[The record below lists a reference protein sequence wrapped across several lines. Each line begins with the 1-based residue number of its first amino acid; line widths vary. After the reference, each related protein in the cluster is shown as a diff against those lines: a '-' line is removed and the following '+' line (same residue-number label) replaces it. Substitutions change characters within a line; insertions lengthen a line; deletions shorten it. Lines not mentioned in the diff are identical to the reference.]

1 MKKKNKERIVAL
13 AIATGL
19 FAAGFAGGALGFK
32 LTRIPL
38 HKPSITTPNEDPTDD
53 TTINEDPIIEQEP
66 STTLPFLQETFP
78 DVFKPEETIP
88 ETTIPEETIPE
99 ETVVVHTNDIVYA
112 TTNVNLRTAPT
123 MDSIIIASLEEYDTV
138 ERLAQGPEWS
148 LVKFD
153 DQLAFA
159 SNDYLQPTETSLET
173 EVKHTLKNDIVITT
187 VSLNYRKQPDKE
199 SERILT
205 FDENTELQVLAET
218 DNGWLLVKSNNILGY
233 VKKDY
238 TISMYEML
246 NNIYP
251 DLVEDLTLQKVVYA
265 TQDLNVRSGASIEA
279 EAIGLLERLESVR
292 VYGEF
297 GDWYLI
303 MTNNND
309 FGFIHKDYTQE
320 LDEEFVIVDLDK
332 QTLYLYNG
340 TDQYIQTP
348 ITSGKDS
355 TPSDKGLFKIFYKS
369 RNTPLIG
376 DDYNVTVD
384 YWMNY
389 NNGEGLHDAS
399 WRSVFGTDSYHYN
412 GSHGCINIPPHL
424 ADDVYEYTEKGTK
437 VLVHK

>member
-1 MKKKNKERIVAL
+1 MKKKNKKVAAL
-13 AIATGL
+13 VIAAGL
-19 FAAGFAGGALGFK
+19 FVGGYAGGYYLN
-32 LTRIPL
+32 RQPIQ
-38 HKPSITTPNEDPTDD
+38 KPAVTTPQDD
-53 TTINEDPIIEQEP
+53 TKDEPTINEDPIVEQEQ
-66 STTLPFLQETFP
+66 STTLPWLEETFP
-78 DVFKPEETIP
+78 EVFQPEETEP
-88 ETTIPEETIPE
+88 
-99 ETVVVHTNDIVYA
+99 VLKNDVMFA
-112 TTNVNLRTAPT
+112 TTNLNLRTSPST
-123 MDSIIIASLEEYDTV
+123 NGLIIGNLEVYDVV

-148 LVKFD
+148 LVKFR

-159 SNDYLQPTETSLET
+159 NNNYLEPTNSTN
-173 EVKHTLKNDIVITT
+173 EVEVEHELKNDVVITT
-187 VSLNYRKQPDKE
+187 SRLNFRTQPDKK
-199 SERILT
+199 SDRILT
-205 FDENTELQVLAET
+205 FEENTELQVLAET
-218 DNGWLLVKSNNILGY
+218 DNGWLLVKSNNVLGY
-233 VKKDY
+233 VSKEY

-265 TQDLNVRSGASIEA
+265 TQDLNIRSGNSIET
-279 EAIGLLERLESVR
+279 EAIGILERLESVR

-303 MTNNND
+303 MTNDHN
-309 FGFIHKDYTQE
+309 FGFIHKSYTKE

-355 TPSDKGLFKIFYKS
+355 TPSDKGLFKIYYKS

-399 WRSVFGTDSYHYN
+399 WRSVFGTESYHTN

-424 ADDVYEYTEKGTK
+424 ADDVYEYTQVGTK

>member
-1 MKKKNKERIVAL
+1 MKKKNKK
-13 AIATGL
+13 IAAFVIAAGL
-19 FAAGFAGGALGFK
+19 FVGGYAGGYYLN
-32 LTRIPL
+32 RQPIE
-38 HKPSITTPNEDPTDD
+38 KPAVTTPQDD
-53 TTINEDPIIEQEP
+53 TKDEPTINEDPIIEQEQ
-66 STTLPFLQETFP
+66 STTLPWLEETFP
-78 DVFKPEETIP
+78 EVFQPEETEP
-88 ETTIPEETIPE
+88 
-99 ETVVVHTNDIVYA
+99 VLKNDVMFA
-112 TTNVNLRTAPT
+112 TTNLNLRTSPST
-123 MDSIIIASLEEYDTV
+123 NGLIIGNLEVYDVV

-148 LVKFD
+148 LVKFR

-159 SNDYLQPTETSLET
+159 NNNYLEPTNSTN
-173 EVKHTLKNDIVITT
+173 EVEVEHELKNDVVITT
-187 VSLNYRKQPDKE
+187 SRLNFRTQPDKK
-199 SERILT
+199 SDRILT
-205 FDENTELQVLAET
+205 FEENTELQVLAET
-218 DNGWLLVKSNNILGY
+218 DNGWLLVKSNNVLGY
-233 VKKDY
+233 VSKDY

-265 TQDLNVRSGASIEA
+265 TQDLNIRSGNSIET
-279 EAIGLLERLESVR
+279 EAIGILERLESVR

-303 MTNNND
+303 MTNDHN
-309 FGFIHKDYTQE
+309 FGFIHKSYTKE

-355 TPSDKGLFKIFYKS
+355 TPSDKGLFKIYYKS

-399 WRSVFGTDSYHYN
+399 WRSVFGTNSYHTN

-424 ADDVYEYTEKGTK
+424 ADDVYEYTQVGTK

>member
-1 MKKKNKERIVAL
+1 MKKKNKK
-13 AIATGL
+13 IAAFVIAAGL
-19 FAAGFAGGALGFK
+19 FVGGYAGGYYLN
-32 LTRIPL
+32 RQPIQ
-38 HKPSITTPNEDPTDD
+38 KPAVTTPQDD
-53 TTINEDPIIEQEP
+53 TKDEPTINEDPIIEQEQ
-66 STTLPFLQETFP
+66 STTLPWLEETFP
-78 DVFKPEETIP
+78 EVFQPEETEP
-88 ETTIPEETIPE
+88 
-99 ETVVVHTNDIVYA
+99 VLKNDVMFA
-112 TTNVNLRTAPT
+112 TTNLNLRTSPST
-123 MDSIIIASLEEYDTV
+123 NGLIIGNLEVYDVV

-148 LVKFD
+148 LVKFK

-159 SNDYLQPTETSLET
+159 NNNYLEPTNSTN
-173 EVKHTLKNDIVITT
+173 EVEVEHELKNDVVITT
-187 VSLNYRKQPDKE
+187 SRLNFRTQPDKK
-199 SERILT
+199 SDRILT
-205 FDENTELQVLAET
+205 FEENTELQVLAET
-218 DNGWLLVKSNNILGY
+218 DNGWLLVKSNNVLGY
-233 VKKDY
+233 VSKDY

-265 TQDLNVRSGASIEA
+265 TQDLNIRSGNSIET
-279 EAIGLLERLESVR
+279 EAIGILERLESVR

-303 MTNNND
+303 MTNDHN
-309 FGFIHKDYTQE
+309 FGFIHKSYTKE

-355 TPSDKGLFKIFYKS
+355 TPSDKGLFKIYYKS

-399 WRSVFGTDSYHYN
+399 WRSVFGTNSYHTN

-424 ADDVYEYTEKGTK
+424 ADDVYEYTQVGTK

>member
-1 MKKKNKERIVAL
+1 MKQKHKERIAAL
-13 AIATGL
+13 AIATGI
-19 FAAGFAGGALGFK
+19 FAVGFVGGALGFK
-32 LTRIPL
+32 LNKSPIQ
-38 HKPSITTPNEDPTDD
+38 KPSITTPSEDPTVD
-53 TTINEDPIIEQEP
+53 EDLILEQEP

-78 DVFKPEETIP
+78 EVFKPDETIP
-88 ETTIPEETIPE
+88 ETTIPEEI
-99 ETVVVHTNDIVYA
+99 VQLQKNDIVCA
-112 TTNVNLRTAPT
+112 TANLNLRTSPST
-123 MDSIIIASLEEYDTV
+123 NGLIIGNLEIYDTI

-148 LVKFD
+148 LVKFNE
-153 DQLAFA
+153 QLAFA
-159 SNDYLQPTETSLET
+159 SNNYLQTTESSVET
-173 EVKHTLKNDIVITT
+173 NIEHELRNDIAITT
-187 VSLNYRKQPDKE
+187 SRLNFRKQPNID

-205 FDENTELQVLAET
+205 FEENTELQVLAET
-218 DNGWLLVKSNNILGY
+218 DNGWLLVKSNNVLGY
-233 VKKDY
+233 VSKEY

-251 DLVEDLTLQKVVYA
+251 DLVEDMTLQKVVYA
-265 TQDLNVRSGASIEA
+265 TQDLNVRSGNSIET
-279 EAIGLLERLESVR
+279 EAIDLLERLESVR

-303 MTNNND
+303 MTNNHT
-309 FGFIHKDYTQE
+309 FGFVHKVYTKE
-320 LDEEFVIVDLDK
+320 LDEEFVIVDLDQQK
-332 QTLYLYNG
+332 LYLYNG

-348 ITSGKDS
+348 VTTGKDS
-355 TPSDKGLFKIFYKS
+355 TPSDKGLFKIYYKS

-399 WRSVFGTDSYHYN
+399 WRSVFGTNSYHTN

-424 ADDVYEYTEKGTK
+424 ADDVYEYTQIGTK

>member
-1 MKKKNKERIVAL
+1 MKKKNKKVA
-13 AIATGL
+13 AFVIAAGL
-19 FAAGFAGGALGFK
+19 FVGGYAGGYYLN
-32 LTRIPL
+32 RQPIQ
-38 HKPSITTPNEDPTDD
+38 KPAVTTPQDD
-53 TTINEDPIIEQEP
+53 TKDEPTINEDPIIEQEQ
-66 STTLPFLQETFP
+66 STTLPWLEETFP
-78 DVFKPEETIP
+78 EVFQPEETEP
-88 ETTIPEETIPE
+88 
-99 ETVVVHTNDIVYA
+99 VLKNDVMFA
-112 TTNVNLRTAPT
+112 TTNLNLRTSPST
-123 MDSIIIASLEEYDTV
+123 NGLIIGNLEVYDVV

-148 LVKFD
+148 LVKFR

-159 SNDYLQPTETSLET
+159 NNNYLEPTNSTN
-173 EVKHTLKNDIVITT
+173 EVEVEHELKNDVVITT
-187 VSLNYRKQPDKE
+187 SRLNFRTQPDKK
-199 SERILT
+199 SDRILT
-205 FDENTELQVLAET
+205 FEENTELQVLAET
-218 DNGWLLVKSNNILGY
+218 DNGWLLVKSNNVLGY
-233 VKKDY
+233 VSKDY
-238 TISMYEML
+238 TISMHEML

-265 TQDLNVRSGASIEA
+265 TQDLNIRSGNSIET
-279 EAIGLLERLESVR
+279 EAIGILERLESVR

-303 MTNNND
+303 MTNDHN
-309 FGFIHKDYTQE
+309 FGFIHKSYTKE

-355 TPSDKGLFKIFYKS
+355 TPSDKGLFKIYYKS

-399 WRSVFGTDSYHYN
+399 WRSVFGTESYHTN

-424 ADDVYEYTEKGTK
+424 ADDVYEYTQVGTK

>member
-1 MKKKNKERIVAL
+1 MKKKNKKVA
-13 AIATGL
+13 AFVIAAGL
-19 FAAGFAGGALGFK
+19 FVGGYAGGYYLN
-32 LTRIPL
+32 RQPIQ
-38 HKPSITTPNEDPTDD
+38 KPAVTTPQDD
-53 TTINEDPIIEQEP
+53 TKDEPTINEDPIIEQEQ
-66 STTLPFLQETFP
+66 STTLPWLEETFP
-78 DVFKPEETIP
+78 EVFQPEETEP
-88 ETTIPEETIPE
+88 
-99 ETVVVHTNDIVYA
+99 VLKNDVMFA
-112 TTNVNLRTAPT
+112 TTNLNLRTSPST
-123 MDSIIIASLEEYDTV
+123 NGLIIGNLEVYDVV

-148 LVKFD
+148 LVKFR

-159 SNDYLQPTETSLET
+159 NNNYLEPTNSTN
-173 EVKHTLKNDIVITT
+173 EVEVEHELKNDVVITT
-187 VSLNYRKQPDKE
+187 SRLNFRTQPDKK
-199 SERILT
+199 SDRILT
-205 FDENTELQVLAET
+205 FEENTELQVLAET
-218 DNGWLLVKSNNILGY
+218 DNGWLLVKSNNVLGY
-233 VKKDY
+233 VSKDY
-238 TISMYEML
+238 TISMHEML

-265 TQDLNVRSGASIEA
+265 TQDLNIRSGNSIET
-279 EAIGLLERLESVR
+279 EAIGILERLESVR

-303 MTNNND
+303 MTNDHN
-309 FGFIHKDYTQE
+309 FGFIHKSYTKE

-355 TPSDKGLFKIFYKS
+355 TPSGKGLFKIYYKS

-399 WRSVFGTDSYHYN
+399 WRSVFGTNSYHTN

-424 ADDVYEYTEKGTK
+424 ADDVYEYTQVGTK

>member
-1 MKKKNKERIVAL
+1 MKKKNKKVAAL
-13 AIATGL
+13 VIAAGL
-19 FAAGFAGGALGFK
+19 FLGGYAGGYYLN
-32 LTRIPL
+32 RQPIQ
-38 HKPSITTPNEDPTDD
+38 KPAVTTPQDD
-53 TTINEDPIIEQEP
+53 TKDEPTINEDPIIEQEQ
-66 STTLPFLQETFP
+66 STTLPWLEETFP
-78 DVFKPEETIP
+78 EVFQPEETEP
-88 ETTIPEETIPE
+88 
-99 ETVVVHTNDIVYA
+99 VLKNDVLFA
-112 TTNVNLRTAPT
+112 TTNLNLRTSPST
-123 MDSIIIASLEEYDTV
+123 NGLIIGNLEVYDVV

-148 LVKFD
+148 LVKFR

-159 SNDYLQPTETSLET
+159 NNNYLEPTNSTN
-173 EVKHTLKNDIVITT
+173 EVEVEHELKNDLVITT
-187 VSLNYRKQPDKE
+187 SRLNFRTQPDKK
-199 SERILT
+199 SDRILT
-205 FDENTELQVLAET
+205 FEENTELQVLAET
-218 DNGWLLVKSNNILGY
+218 DNGWLLVKSNNVLGY
-233 VKKDY
+233 VSKDY
-238 TISMYEML
+238 TISMHEML

-265 TQDLNVRSGASIEA
+265 TQDLNIRSGNSIET
-279 EAIGLLERLESVR
+279 EAIGILERLESVR

-303 MTNNND
+303 MTNDHN
-309 FGFIHKDYTQE
+309 FGFIHKSYTKE

-355 TPSDKGLFKIFYKS
+355 TPSDKGLFKIYYKS

-399 WRSVFGTDSYHYN
+399 WRSVFGTESYHTN

-424 ADDVYEYTEKGTK
+424 ADDVYEYTQVGTK

>member
-1 MKKKNKERIVAL
+1 MKKKNKKVAAL
-13 AIATGL
+13 VIAAGL
-19 FAAGFAGGALGFK
+19 FVGGYAGGYYLN
-32 LTRIPL
+32 RQPIQ
-38 HKPSITTPNEDPTDD
+38 KPAVTTPQDD
-53 TTINEDPIIEQEP
+53 TKDEPTINEDPIIDQEQ
-66 STTLPFLQETFP
+66 STTLPWLEETFP
-78 DVFKPEETIP
+78 EVFQPEETEP
-88 ETTIPEETIPE
+88 
-99 ETVVVHTNDIVYA
+99 VLKNDVMFA
-112 TTNVNLRTAPT
+112 TTNLNLRTSPST
-123 MDSIIIASLEEYDTV
+123 NGLIIGNLEVYDVV

-148 LVKFD
+148 LVKFR

-159 SNDYLQPTETSLET
+159 NNNYLEPTNSTN
-173 EVKHTLKNDIVITT
+173 EVEVEHELKNDVVITT
-187 VSLNYRKQPDKE
+187 SRLNFRTQPDKK
-199 SERILT
+199 SDRILT
-205 FDENTELQVLAET
+205 FEENTELQVLAET
-218 DNGWLLVKSNNILGY
+218 DNGWLLVKSNNVLGY
-233 VKKDY
+233 VSKDY
-238 TISMYEML
+238 TISMHEML

-265 TQDLNVRSGASIEA
+265 TQDLNIRSGNSIET
-279 EAIGLLERLESVR
+279 EAIGILERLESVR

-303 MTNNND
+303 MTNDHN
-309 FGFIHKDYTQE
+309 FGFIHKSYTKE

-355 TPSDKGLFKIFYKS
+355 TPSDKGLFKIYYKS

-399 WRSVFGTDSYHYN
+399 WRSVFGTNSYHTN

-424 ADDVYEYTEKGTK
+424 ADDVYEYTQVGTK

>member
-1 MKKKNKERIVAL
+1 MKKKNTKVAAL
-13 AIATGL
+13 AIAAGIFLGGYTG
-19 FAAGFAGGALGFK
+19 GFIMSKIL
-32 LTRIPL
+32 PQ
-38 HKPSITTPNEDPTDD
+38 KPAITTPQDD
-53 TTINEDPIIEQEP
+53 SKDNTNNDLE
-66 STTLPFLQETFP
+66 TLEWLEETFP
-78 DVFKPEETIP
+78 EVFKPEETVP
-88 ETTIPEETIPE
+88 ETTITEEIIKNP
-99 ETVVVHTNDIVYA
+99 TNAMVFA
-112 TTNVNLRTAPT
+112 TTNVNLRTSPST
-123 MDSIIIASLEEYDTV
+123 NGLIIGNLEIYDVV
-138 ERLAQGPEWS
+138 ERLAQGQDWS
-148 LVKFD
+148 LVKFN

-159 SNDYLQPTETSLET
+159 HNNYLELSNSTN
-173 EVKHTLKNDIVITT
+173 EVEVEHELKNDIVITT
-187 VSLNYRKQPDKE
+187 SRLNFRKEPTKNSD
-199 SERILT
+199 RILT
-205 FDENTELQVLAET
+205 FEENTELQVLAET
-218 DNGWLLVKSNNILGY
+218 DNGWLLVKSNNQLGY
-233 VKKDY
+233 VSKEY
-238 TISMYEML
+238 TISMHEML

-265 TQDLNVRSGASIEA
+265 TQNLNIRSGNSIET
-279 EAIGLLERLESVR
+279 ESIDLLEKLESVR

-303 MTNNND
+303 MTNNHN
-309 FGFIHKDYTQE
+309 FGFIHKDYTKE
-320 LDEEFVIVDLDK
+320 LTEEYVIVDLDK

-348 ITSGKDS
+348 VTTGKDS

-399 WRSVFGTDSYHYN
+399 WRGVFGTDSYHTN

-424 ADDVYEYTEKGTK
+424 ADDVYEHTKIGTK

>member
-1 MKKKNKERIVAL
+1 MKKKNKKIAAL
-13 AIATGL
+13 VIAAGL
-19 FAAGFAGGALGFK
+19 FVGGYAGGYYLN
-32 LTRIPL
+32 RQPIQ
-38 HKPSITTPNEDPTDD
+38 KPAVTTPQDD
-53 TTINEDPIIEQEP
+53 TKDEPTINEDPIIEQEQ
-66 STTLPFLQETFP
+66 STTLPWLEETFP
-78 DVFKPEETIP
+78 EVFQPEETEP
-88 ETTIPEETIPE
+88 
-99 ETVVVHTNDIVYA
+99 VLKNDVMFA
-112 TTNVNLRTAPT
+112 TTNLNLRTSPST
-123 MDSIIIASLEEYDTV
+123 NGLIIGNLEVYDVV

-148 LVKFD
+148 LVKFR

-159 SNDYLQPTETSLET
+159 NNNYLEPTNSTN
-173 EVKHTLKNDIVITT
+173 EVEVEHELKNDVVITT
-187 VSLNYRKQPDKE
+187 SRLNFRTQPDKK
-199 SERILT
+199 SDRILT
-205 FDENTELQVLAET
+205 FEENTELQVLAET
-218 DNGWLLVKSNNILGY
+218 DNGWLLVKSNNVLGY
-233 VKKDY
+233 VSKDY
-238 TISMYEML
+238 TISMHEML

-265 TQDLNVRSGASIEA
+265 TQDLNIRSGNSIET
-279 EAIGLLERLESVR
+279 EAIGILERLESVR

-303 MTNNND
+303 MTNDHN
-309 FGFIHKDYTQE
+309 FGFIHKSYTKE

-355 TPSDKGLFKIFYKS
+355 TPSDKGLFKIYYKS

-399 WRSVFGTDSYHYN
+399 WRSVFGTESYHTN

-424 ADDVYEYTEKGTK
+424 ADDVYEYTQVGTK

>member
-1 MKKKNKERIVAL
+1 MKKKNKKIAAL
-13 AIATGL
+13 VIAAGL
-19 FAAGFAGGALGFK
+19 FVGGYAGGYYLN
-32 LTRIPL
+32 RQPIQ
-38 HKPSITTPNEDPTDD
+38 KPAVTTPQDD
-53 TTINEDPIIEQEP
+53 TKDEPTINEDPIVEQEQ
-66 STTLPFLQETFP
+66 STTLPWLEETFP
-78 DVFKPEETIP
+78 EVFQPEETEP
-88 ETTIPEETIPE
+88 
-99 ETVVVHTNDIVYA
+99 VLKNDVMFA
-112 TTNVNLRTAPT
+112 TTNLNLRTSPST
-123 MDSIIIASLEEYDTV
+123 NGLIIGNLEVYDVV

-148 LVKFD
+148 LVKFK

-159 SNDYLQPTETSLET
+159 NNNYLEPTNSTN
-173 EVKHTLKNDIVITT
+173 EVEVEHELKNDLVITT
-187 VSLNYRKQPDKE
+187 SRLNFRTQPDKK
-199 SERILT
+199 SDRILT
-205 FDENTELQVLAET
+205 FEENTELQVLAET
-218 DNGWLLVKSNNILGY
+218 DNGWLLVKSNNVLGY
-233 VKKDY
+233 VSKDY
-238 TISMYEML
+238 TISMHEML

-265 TQDLNVRSGASIEA
+265 TQDLNIRSGNSIET
-279 EAIGLLERLESVR
+279 EAIGILERLESVR

-303 MTNNND
+303 MTNDHN
-309 FGFIHKDYTQE
+309 FGFIHKSYTKE

-355 TPSDKGLFKIFYKS
+355 TPSDKGLFKIYYKS

-399 WRSVFGTDSYHYN
+399 WRSVFGTESYHTN

-424 ADDVYEYTEKGTK
+424 ADDVYEYTQVGTK

>member
-13 AIATGL
+13 AIAAGL

-32 LTRIPL
+32 LNRTPIR
-38 HKPSITTPNEDPTDD
+38 KPSITTPNEDPTKDA
-53 TTINEDPIIEQEP
+53 TVNEDPTIEQEP

-88 ETTIPEETIPE
+88 ETTFPE
-99 ETVVVHTNDIVYA
+99 ETVEVLRNDIVCA
-112 TTNVNLRTAPT
+112 TTDLNLRTAPT
-123 MDSIIIASLEEYDTV
+123 TDSIVFASLEAYDTV

-159 SNDYLQPTETSLET
+159 SNNYLQQTESSVET
-173 EVKHTLKNDIVITT
+173 NVEHTLRNDIAITT
-187 VSLNYRKQPDKE
+187 VNLNFRKQPDKE

-218 DNGWLLVKSNNILGY
+218 DNGWLLVKSNNTLGY

-251 DLVEDLTLQKVVYA
+251 NLVEDLTLQKVVYA
-265 TQDLNVRSGASIEA
+265 TQDLNIRSGNSTET
-279 EAIGLLERLESVR
+279 EAIDLLERLESVR

-303 MTNNND
+303 MTNNHN
-309 FGFIHKDYTQE
+309 FGFVHKDYTQE

-340 TDQYIQTP
+340 IDQYIQTP
-348 ITSGKDS
+348 VTTGKDS

-399 WRSVFGTDSYHYN
+399 WRSVFGTESYHYN

>member
-1 MKKKNKERIVAL
+1 MKKKNKK
-13 AIATGL
+13 IAAFVIAAGL
-19 FAAGFAGGALGFK
+19 FVGGYAGGYYLN
-32 LTRIPL
+32 RQPIQ
-38 HKPSITTPNEDPTDD
+38 KPAVTTPQDD
-53 TTINEDPIIEQEP
+53 TKDEPTINEDPIIEQEQ
-66 STTLPFLQETFP
+66 STTLPWLEETFP
-78 DVFKPEETIP
+78 EVFQPEETEP
-88 ETTIPEETIPE
+88 
-99 ETVVVHTNDIVYA
+99 VLKNDVMFA
-112 TTNVNLRTAPT
+112 TTNLNLRTSPST
-123 MDSIIIASLEEYDTV
+123 NGLIIGNLEVYDVV

-148 LVKFD
+148 LVKFN

-159 SNDYLQPTETSLET
+159 NNNYLEPTNSTN
-173 EVKHTLKNDIVITT
+173 EVEVEHELKNDVVITT
-187 VSLNYRKQPDKE
+187 SRLNFRTQPDKK
-199 SERILT
+199 SDRILT
-205 FDENTELQVLAET
+205 FEENTELQVLAET
-218 DNGWLLVKSNNILGY
+218 DNGWLLVKSNNVLGY
-233 VKKDY
+233 VSKDY

-265 TQDLNVRSGASIEA
+265 TQNLNIRSGNSIET

-303 MTNNND
+303 MTNDHN
-309 FGFIHKDYTQE
+309 FGFIHKSYTKE

-355 TPSDKGLFKIFYKS
+355 TPSDKGLFKIYYKS

-376 DDYNVTVD
+376 DDYDVTVD

-399 WRSVFGTDSYHYN
+399 WRSVFGTNSYHTN

-424 ADDVYEYTEKGTK
+424 ADDVYEYTQVGTK

>member
-1 MKKKNKERIVAL
+1 MKKKNKKIAAL
-13 AIATGL
+13 VIAAGL
-19 FAAGFAGGALGFK
+19 FVGGYAGGYYLN
-32 LTRIPL
+32 RQPIQ
-38 HKPSITTPNEDPTDD
+38 KPAVTTPQDD
-53 TTINEDPIIEQEP
+53 TKDEPTINEDPIIEQEQ
-66 STTLPFLQETFP
+66 STTLPWLEETFP
-78 DVFKPEETIP
+78 EVFQPEETEP
-88 ETTIPEETIPE
+88 
-99 ETVVVHTNDIVYA
+99 VLKNDVMFA
-112 TTNVNLRTAPT
+112 TTNLNLRTSPST
-123 MDSIIIASLEEYDTV
+123 NGLIIGNLEVYDVV

-148 LVKFD
+148 LVKFK

-159 SNDYLQPTETSLET
+159 NNNYLEPTNSTN
-173 EVKHTLKNDIVITT
+173 EVEVEHELKNDLVITT
-187 VSLNYRKQPDKE
+187 SRLNFRTQPDKK
-199 SERILT
+199 SDRILT
-205 FDENTELQVLAET
+205 FEENTELQVLAET
-218 DNGWLLVKSNNILGY
+218 DNGWLLVKSNNVLGY
-233 VKKDY
+233 VSKDY
-238 TISMYEML
+238 TISMHEML

-265 TQDLNVRSGASIEA
+265 TQDLNIRSGNSIET
-279 EAIGLLERLESVR
+279 EAIGILERLESVR

-303 MTNNND
+303 MTNDHN
-309 FGFIHKDYTQE
+309 FGFIHKSYTKE

-355 TPSDKGLFKIFYKS
+355 TPSDKGLFKIYYKS

-399 WRSVFGTDSYHYN
+399 WRSVFGTESYHTN

-424 ADDVYEYTEKGTK
+424 ADDVYEYTQVGTK

>member
-1 MKKKNKERIVAL
+1 MKKKNKKIAAL
-13 AIATGL
+13 VIAAGL
-19 FAAGFAGGALGFK
+19 FVGGYAGGYYLN
-32 LTRIPL
+32 RQPIQ
-38 HKPSITTPNEDPTDD
+38 KPAVTTPQDD
-53 TTINEDPIIEQEP
+53 TKDEPTINEDPIVEQEQ
-66 STTLPFLQETFP
+66 STTLPWLEETFP
-78 DVFKPEETIP
+78 EVFQPEETEP
-88 ETTIPEETIPE
+88 
-99 ETVVVHTNDIVYA
+99 VLKNDVMFA
-112 TTNVNLRTAPT
+112 TTNLNLRTSPST
-123 MDSIIIASLEEYDTV
+123 NGLIIGNLEVYDVV

-148 LVKFD
+148 LVKFK

-159 SNDYLQPTETSLET
+159 NNNYLEPTNSTN
-173 EVKHTLKNDIVITT
+173 EVEVEHELKNDVVITT
-187 VSLNYRKQPDKE
+187 SRLNFRTQPDKK
-199 SERILT
+199 SDRILT
-205 FDENTELQVLAET
+205 FEENTELQVLAET
-218 DNGWLLVKSNNILGY
+218 DNGWLLVKSNNVLGY
-233 VKKDY
+233 VSKDY
-238 TISMYEML
+238 TISMHEML

-265 TQDLNVRSGASIEA
+265 TQDLNIRSGNSIET
-279 EAIGLLERLESVR
+279 EAIGILERLESVR

-303 MTNNND
+303 MTNDHN
-309 FGFIHKDYTQE
+309 FGFIHKSYTKE

-355 TPSDKGLFKIFYKS
+355 TPSDKGLFKIYYKS

-399 WRSVFGTDSYHYN
+399 WRSVFGTESYHTN

-424 ADDVYEYTEKGTK
+424 ADDVYEYTQVGTK

>member
-1 MKKKNKERIVAL
+1 MKKKNKKVAAL
-13 AIATGL
+13 VIAAGL
-19 FAAGFAGGALGFK
+19 FVGGYAGGYYLN
-32 LTRIPL
+32 RQPIQ
-38 HKPSITTPNEDPTDD
+38 KPAVTTPQDD
-53 TTINEDPIIEQEP
+53 TKDEPTINEDPIIEQEQ
-66 STTLPFLQETFP
+66 STTLPWLEETFP
-78 DVFKPEETIP
+78 EVFQPEGTEPVLKNDVMF
-88 ETTIPEETIPE
+88 
-99 ETVVVHTNDIVYA
+99 A
-112 TTNVNLRTAPT
+112 TTNLNLRTSPST
-123 MDSIIIASLEEYDTV
+123 NGLIIGNLEVYDVV

-148 LVKFD
+148 LVKFN

-159 SNDYLQPTETSLET
+159 NNNYLEPTNSTN
-173 EVKHTLKNDIVITT
+173 EVEVEHELKNDVVITT
-187 VSLNYRKQPDKE
+187 SRLNFRTQPDKK
-199 SERILT
+199 SDRILT
-205 FDENTELQVLAET
+205 FEENTELQVLAET
-218 DNGWLLVKSNNILGY
+218 DNGWLLVKSNNVLGY
-233 VKKDY
+233 VSKDY

-265 TQDLNVRSGASIEA
+265 TQDLNIRSGNSIET
-279 EAIGLLERLESVR
+279 EAIGILERLESVR

-303 MTNNND
+303 MTNDHN
-309 FGFIHKDYTQE
+309 FGFIHKSYTKE

-355 TPSDKGLFKIFYKS
+355 TPSDKGLFKIYYKS

-399 WRSVFGTDSYHYN
+399 WRSVFGTESYHTN

-424 ADDVYEYTEKGTK
+424 ADDVYEYTQVGTK

>member
-1 MKKKNKERIVAL
+1 M
-13 AIATGL
+13 
-19 FAAGFAGGALGFK
+19 
-32 LTRIPL
+32 
-38 HKPSITTPNEDPTDD
+38 
-53 TTINEDPIIEQEP
+53 
-66 STTLPFLQETFP
+66 
-78 DVFKPEETIP
+78 
-88 ETTIPEETIPE
+88 
-99 ETVVVHTNDIVYA
+99 
-112 TTNVNLRTAPT
+112 
-123 MDSIIIASLEEYDTV
+123 
-138 ERLAQGPEWS
+138 
-148 LVKFD
+148 
-153 DQLAFA
+153 
-159 SNDYLQPTETSLET
+159 
-173 EVKHTLKNDIVITT
+173 KNDIVITT

-218 DNGWLLVKSNNILGY
+218 DNGWLLVKSNNVLGY
-233 VKKDY
+233 VKKEY

-265 TQDLNVRSGASIEA
+265 TQDLNVRSGTSTEA

-340 TDQYIQTP
+340 IDQYIQTP

-355 TPSDKGLFKIFYKS
+355 TPSDKGLFKIYYKS

>member
-1 MKKKNKERIVAL
+1 MKKKNKK
-13 AIATGL
+13 IAAFVIAAGL
-19 FAAGFAGGALGFK
+19 FVGGYAGGYYLN
-32 LTRIPL
+32 RQPIQ
-38 HKPSITTPNEDPTDD
+38 KPAVTTPQDD
-53 TTINEDPIIEQEP
+53 TKDEPTINEDPIVEQEQ
-66 STTLPFLQETFP
+66 STTLPWLEETFP
-78 DVFKPEETIP
+78 EVFQPEETEP
-88 ETTIPEETIPE
+88 
-99 ETVVVHTNDIVYA
+99 VLKNDVMFA
-112 TTNVNLRTAPT
+112 TTNLNLRTSPST
-123 MDSIIIASLEEYDTV
+123 NGLIIGNLEVYDVV

-148 LVKFD
+148 LVKFK

-159 SNDYLQPTETSLET
+159 NNNYLEPTNSTN
-173 EVKHTLKNDIVITT
+173 EVEVEHELKNDVVITT
-187 VSLNYRKQPDKE
+187 SRLNFRTQPDKK
-199 SERILT
+199 SDRILT
-205 FDENTELQVLAET
+205 FEENTELQVLAET
-218 DNGWLLVKSNNILGY
+218 DNGWLLVKSNNVLGY
-233 VKKDY
+233 VSKDY
-238 TISMYEML
+238 TISMHEML

-265 TQDLNVRSGASIEA
+265 TQDLNIRSGNSIET
-279 EAIGLLERLESVR
+279 EAIGILERLESVR

-303 MTNNND
+303 MTNDHN
-309 FGFIHKDYTQE
+309 FGFIHKSYTKE

-355 TPSDKGLFKIFYKS
+355 TPSDKGLFKIYYKS

-399 WRSVFGTDSYHYN
+399 WRSVFGTESYHTN

-424 ADDVYEYTEKGTK
+424 ADDVYEYTQVGTK

>member
-1 MKKKNKERIVAL
+1 MKKKNKKVAAL
-13 AIATGL
+13 VIAAGL
-19 FAAGFAGGALGFK
+19 FVGGYAGGYYLN
-32 LTRIPL
+32 RQPIQ
-38 HKPSITTPNEDPTDD
+38 KPAVTTPQDD
-53 TTINEDPIIEQEP
+53 TKDEPTINEDPIIEQEQ
-66 STTLPFLQETFP
+66 STTLPWLEETFP
-78 DVFKPEETIP
+78 EVFQPEETEP
-88 ETTIPEETIPE
+88 
-99 ETVVVHTNDIVYA
+99 VLKNDVMFA
-112 TTNVNLRTAPT
+112 TTNLNLRTSPST
-123 MDSIIIASLEEYDTV
+123 NGLIIGNLEVYDVV

-148 LVKFD
+148 LVKFR

-159 SNDYLQPTETSLET
+159 NNNYLEPTNSTN
-173 EVKHTLKNDIVITT
+173 EVEVEHELKNDVVITT
-187 VSLNYRKQPDKE
+187 SRLNFRTQPDKK
-199 SERILT
+199 SDRILT
-205 FDENTELQVLAET
+205 FEENTELQVLAET
-218 DNGWLLVKSNNILGY
+218 DNGWLLVKSNNVLGY
-233 VKKDY
+233 VSKDY
-238 TISMYEML
+238 TISMHEML

-265 TQDLNVRSGASIEA
+265 TQDLNIRSGNSIET

-303 MTNNND
+303 MTNDHN
-309 FGFIHKDYTQE
+309 FGFIHKSYTKE

-355 TPSDKGLFKIFYKS
+355 TPSDKGLFKIYYKS

-399 WRSVFGTDSYHYN
+399 WRSVFGTESYHTN

-424 ADDVYEYTEKGTK
+424 ADDVYEYTQVGTK

>member
-1 MKKKNKERIVAL
+1 MKKKNKKVAAL
-13 AIATGL
+13 VIAAGL
-19 FAAGFAGGALGFK
+19 FVGGYAGGYYLN
-32 LTRIPL
+32 RQPIQ
-38 HKPSITTPNEDPTDD
+38 KPAVTTPQDD
-53 TTINEDPIIEQEP
+53 TKDEPTINEDPIIEQDQ
-66 STTLPFLQETFP
+66 STTLPWLEETFP
-78 DVFKPEETIP
+78 EVFQPEETEP
-88 ETTIPEETIPE
+88 
-99 ETVVVHTNDIVYA
+99 VLKNDVMFA
-112 TTNVNLRTAPT
+112 TTNLNLRTSPST
-123 MDSIIIASLEEYDTV
+123 NGLIIGNLEVYDVV

-148 LVKFD
+148 LVKFR

-159 SNDYLQPTETSLET
+159 NNNYLEPTNSTN
-173 EVKHTLKNDIVITT
+173 EVEVEHELKNDVVITT
-187 VSLNYRKQPDKE
+187 SRLNFRTQPDKK
-199 SERILT
+199 SDRILT
-205 FDENTELQVLAET
+205 FEENTELQVLAET
-218 DNGWLLVKSNNILGY
+218 DNGWLLVKSNNVLGY
-233 VKKDY
+233 VSKDY
-238 TISMYEML
+238 TISMHEML

-265 TQDLNVRSGASIEA
+265 TQDLNIRSGNSIET

-303 MTNNND
+303 MTNDHN
-309 FGFIHKDYTQE
+309 FGFIHKSYTKE

-355 TPSDKGLFKIFYKS
+355 TPSDKGLFKIYYKS

-399 WRSVFGTDSYHYN
+399 WRSVFGTNSYHTN

-424 ADDVYEYTEKGTK
+424 ADDVYEYTQVGTK

>member
-1 MKKKNKERIVAL
+1 MKQKHKERIAAL
-13 AIATGL
+13 AIATGI
-19 FAAGFAGGALGFK
+19 FAVGFVGGALGFK
-32 LTRIPL
+32 LNKSPMQ
-38 HKPSITTPNEDPTDD
+38 KPSITTPSEDPTVD
-53 TTINEDPIIEQEP
+53 EDPILEQEP

-78 DVFKPEETIP
+78 EVFKPDETIP
-88 ETTIPEETIPE
+88 ETTIPEET
-99 ETVVVHTNDIVYA
+99 VQLQKNDIVCA
-112 TTNVNLRTAPT
+112 TANLNLRTSPST
-123 MDSIIIASLEEYDTV
+123 NGLIIGNLEIYDTV

-148 LVKFD
+148 LVKFNE
-153 DQLAFA
+153 QLAFA
-159 SNDYLQPTETSLET
+159 NNNYLQTTESSVET
-173 EVKHTLKNDIVITT
+173 NIEHELRNDIAITT
-187 VSLNYRKQPDKE
+187 SRLNFRKQPNID

-205 FDENTELQVLAET
+205 FEENTELQVLAET
-218 DNGWLLVKSNNILGY
+218 DNGWLLVKSNNVLGY
-233 VKKDY
+233 VSKEY
-238 TISMYEML
+238 TISMHEML

-265 TQDLNVRSGASIEA
+265 TQDLNVRSGNSIET
-279 EAIGLLERLESVR
+279 EAIDLLERLESVR

-303 MTNNND
+303 MTNNHT
-309 FGFIHKDYTQE
+309 FGFVHKDYTKE
-320 LDEEFVIVDLDK
+320 LDEEFVIVDLDQQK
-332 QTLYLYNG
+332 LYLYNG

-348 ITSGKDS
+348 VTTGKDS
-355 TPSDKGLFKIFYKS
+355 TPSDKGLFKIYYKS

-399 WRSVFGTDSYHYN
+399 WRSVFGTNSYHTN

-424 ADDVYEYTEKGTK
+424 ADDVYEYTQIGTK

>member
-1 MKKKNKERIVAL
+1 MKQKYKERIAAL
-13 AIATGL
+13 AIATGI
-19 FAAGFAGGALGFK
+19 FAAGFVGGALGFK
-32 LTRIPL
+32 LNKSPIQ
-38 HKPSITTPNEDPTDD
+38 KPSITTPSEDPTVD
-53 TTINEDPIIEQEP
+53 EDLILEQEP

-78 DVFKPEETIP
+78 EVFKPDETTP
-88 ETTIPEETIPE
+88 ETTIPEET
-99 ETVVVHTNDIVYA
+99 VQLQKNDIVCA
-112 TTNVNLRTAPT
+112 TANLNLRTSPST
-123 MDSIIIASLEEYDTV
+123 NGLIIGNLEIYDTV

-148 LVKFD
+148 LVKFNE
-153 DQLAFA
+153 QLAFA
-159 SNDYLQPTETSLET
+159 SNNYLQTTESSVET
-173 EVKHTLKNDIVITT
+173 NVEHKLRNDIAITT
-187 VSLNYRKQPDKE
+187 SRLNFRKQPNID

-205 FDENTELQVLAET
+205 FEENTELQVLAET
-218 DNGWLLVKSNNILGY
+218 DNGWLLVKSNNVLGY
-233 VKKDY
+233 VSKEY

-265 TQDLNVRSGASIEA
+265 TQDLNVRSGNSTET
-279 EAIGLLERLESVR
+279 EAIDLLERLESVR

-303 MTNNND
+303 MTNSHN
-309 FGFIHKDYTQE
+309 FGFIHKDYTKE
-320 LDEEFVIVDLDK
+320 LDEEFVIVDLDQQK
-332 QTLYLYNG
+332 LYLYNG

-348 ITSGKDS
+348 VTTGKDS
-355 TPSDKGLFKIFYKS
+355 TPSDKGLFKIYYKS

-399 WRSVFGTDSYHYN
+399 WRSVFGTNSYHTN

-424 ADDVYEYTEKGTK
+424 ADDVYEYTQIGTK